1 MCRAAS
7 TARTSA
13 SPSPAGRR
21 SSRSLLRSTA
31 PSSARTPPTRRA
43 TLCRTCRST
52 GVATAARTVGALA
65 ICARG
70 RRPCP
75 RARGAH
81 PRRLPA
87 RSALRRPGGQDLQAQ
102 RRAQQRARG
111 DAGHDRHDQPCCA
124 WAGARAPREPNRA
137 RGGQRATPA
146 RRDVSPRD
154 ALPPPRPLPPAPSE
168 PILTRRARPALRTP
182 SSRSFL
188 REGLSGRNR
197 KQWPLSCCALI
208 SSGVGR
214 ARARLWTWMGA
225 PACVE

>member
-21 SSRSLLRSTA
+21 SSRSLLRSDGSVFRQDPSNA
-31 PSSARTPPTRRA
+31 PGDVVQDLPIDWGSDRGSNRRRA
-43 TLCRTCRST
+43 RDLRARPPPCPARAAPIRDGSLAVRYDDPEVKTFKLNVERNNGRAAMLGMIGMISHAALGQARARPRTEPRARRST
-52 GVATAARTVGALA
+52 G
-65 ICARG
+65 
-70 RRPCP
+70 
-75 RARGAH
+75 H
-81 PRRLPA
+81 PGETRRL
-87 RSALRRPGGQDLQAQ
+87 
-102 RRAQQRARG
+102 
-111 DAGHDRHDQPCCA
+111 
-124 WAGARAPREPNRA
+124 
-137 RGGQRATPA
+137 
-146 RRDVSPRD
+146 PRD

-214 ARARLWTWMGA
+214 GA